1 MEYEGSSMNK
11 RNLWRKWYIFL
22 MGSCLVMGLLAGCQ
36 KEKQTSLKT
45 RQTLTLWHY
54 MDSPA
59 RKQALSD
66 IADAFNDSQA
76 DIEVEI
82 QYVPDEDFKKHLAL
96 SMADGDMPEL
106 ALVDSSDLNYFNAM
120 QPFVN
125 VTDQIENLDEYL
137 PEAIASCKVD
147 GQMKGMPLGMNW
159 SSIQLLLMI
168 S

>member
-1 MEYEGSSMNK
+1 MNK

-66 IADAFNDSQA
+66 IADAFK
-76 DIEVEI
+76 
-82 QYVPDEDFKKHLAL
+82 DE
-96 SMADGDMPEL
+96 SGY
-106 ALVDSSDLNYFNAM
+106 LNTDVSTGGYNLNHNYY
-120 QPFVN
+120 PFFLN
-125 VTDQIENLDEYL
+125 NISG
-137 PEAIASCKVD
+137 AS
-147 GQMKGMPLGMNW
+147 N
-159 SSIQLLLMI
+159 
-168 S
+168 